1 MITVYTRKELYRLKE
16 IGKILKKEFKN
27 NFTHMIVL
35 ETFISIVEYFESIE
49 LLFSKNNPDSARSIY
64 RTCLQSIANLDFILN
79 DDDKEKIFIKAN
91 GYNAWYIQSI
101 NYKLV
106 KLMENSGTQ
115 TKQELF
121 DTYIDLL
128 RSKFKTDEFEKF
140 QDFLLQQRD
149 LFFSTNNK
157 RHWFN
162 MFEIHVNE
170 QSFISSQLG
179 KETEYFYQISSE
191 YTHGNSVVI
200 NLGKFNN
207 RSINDFDKTFLKYIS
222 LLFLNTT
229 YKLIKLSQ
237 NTKPLEEHLYILS
250 DYFDKTNN
258 TDLSI

>member
-1 MITVYTRKELYRLKE
+1 MYTRKELYRLKE